1 MPPKPPKK
9 CTHRALS
16 KTSAAYWQS
25 KVFLEKKGG
34 WSSSTYFVR
43 IQARG
48 ERRKVRLES
57 TIKED
62 AGREALAFYLKVI
75 SQGWPAE
82 ASEKNKDYTDS
93 SEEAPVGPVTVS
105 WWISA
110 TSPLLAARTST
121 AEKYA
126 ESLRTLAAGLLG
138 VPRFR
143 GATSKALVDQMPL
156 SVLTS
161 EKIQDWIDSRMRL
174 AREKG
179 LTATTRSGNTVRA
192 VLRNARGLFSESL
205 RKAVEAAEG
214 IAAEDPFADVRAP
227 KKVIVKYTSRF
238 DAESLLAQANKEL
251 RTPPAEN
258 DSAER
263 ISQFEQWKIIY
274 LGLVAGLRYNEI
286 DKLRSR
292 DISCKAGRISI
303 RAHDQ
308 FQPKAAASEGD
319 VLVSNDAAEVIKEML
334 QHTKGEWFLLEA
346 RSSRNKNYRSGLHH
360 DRAVA
365 WLRRYEENGFRPFR
379 DVPKPIHELRKEA
392 GTLVN
397 QKHGLNETKH
407 FLRHGDIATTA
418 AFYVGTK
425 GQITTGLS

>member
-1 MPPKPPKK
+1 MQVGSGKVTARQRKWPENGRKSRAPMPPKPPKK

-214 IAAEDPFADVRAP
+214 IAAEDPFAHVRAP

-238 DAESLLAQANKEL
+238 DAEKPALASVS
-251 RTPPAEN
+251 PPACAAPTALRP
-258 DSAER
+258 DPPR
-263 ISQFEQWKIIY
+263 ISGD
-274 LGLVAGLRYNEI
+274 LPRHRLR
-286 DKLRSR
+286 L
-292 DISCKAGRISI
+292 
-303 RAHDQ
+303 
-308 FQPKAAASEGD
+308 
-319 VLVSNDAAEVIKEML
+319 
-334 QHTKGEWFLLEA
+334 A
-346 RSSRNKNYRSGLHH
+346 RR
-360 DRAVA
+360 
-365 WLRRYEENGFRPFR
+365 F
-379 DVPKPIHELRKEA
+379 
-392 GTLVN
+392 T
-397 QKHGLNETKH
+397 
-407 FLRHGDIATTA
+407 
-418 AFYVGTK
+418 
-425 GQITTGLS
+425 

>member
-1 MPPKPPKK
+1 MPPKSPKRS
-9 CTHRALS
+9 TQRALS

-34 WSSSTYFVR
+34 WASSTYFVR
-43 IQARG
+43 IQARD

-82 ASEKNKDYTDS
+82 APEEQKDADALEGVS
-93 SEEAPVGPVTVS
+93 VELVTVS

-110 TSPLLAARTST
+110 TSPLLSARAST
-121 AEKYA
+121 GEKYA

-143 GATSKALVDQMPL
+143 SAASKALVDQMPL

-179 LTATTRSGNTVRA
+179 PTSTTRSGNTVRA

-205 RKAVEAAEG
+205 RKAVEASEAV
-214 IAAEDPFADVRAP
+214 AVEDPFASVRAP

-238 DAESLLAQANKEL
+238 DAESLLAHASKEL
-251 RTPPAEN
+251 RTPPAPD

-365 WLRRYEENGFRPFR
+365 WLRRYEENGFRPFK